1 MHLDTPRLTI
11 RNFVPEDAADLQ
23 EILGDAQTMEYSEP
37 PYDLEK
43 TKQFLASFCI
53 ERGGGVA
60 AVHRE
65 KNKVIGYILLAK
77 SSRVSTSWAGFSIGS
92 FGGKATPLRPATL

>member
-11 RNFVPEDAADLQ
+11 RNFTPEDAADLQ

-43 TKQFLASFCI
+43 TKQFLSSFCI

-65 KNKVIGYILLAK
+65 TNKVIGYIL
-77 SSRVSTSWAGFSIGS
+77 FSEIQ
-92 FGGKATPLRPATL
+92 P

>member
-11 RNFVPEDAADLQ
+11 RSFVPEDAADLQ

-43 TKQFLASFCI
+43 TKQFLAS
-53 ERGGGVA
+53 
-60 AVHRE
+60 
-65 KNKVIGYILLAK
+65 
-77 SSRVSTSWAGFSIGS
+77 
-92 FGGKATPLRPATL
+92 